1 MTSNNFDGENKNP
14 LIGANIII
22 EDSDQ
27 GSASDINGTYLI
39 SDIRVCSTCT
49 YNIKVLYIGYE
60 EYTAS
65 ILINMDKDYI
75 LNSNER
81 FSIGVEHYTTNNI
94 PLRFGVEYQ
103 TSPFKPYITSTSSFS
118 LGSGYQINN
127 FIFDIGLKFS
137 QIQYNFPDLFPVI
150 EELPLNTILEEAPTL
165 PDVPV
170 T

>member
-1 MTSNNFDGENKNP
+1 IKTTNIEKPRKYNLGFAISNQNNNSLNLVFN
-14 LIGANIII
+14 
-22 EDSDQ
+22 
-27 GSASDINGTYLI
+27 
-39 SDIRVCSTCT
+39 
-49 YNIKVLYIGYE
+49 YE
-60 EYTAS
+60 YS
-65 ILINMDKDYI
+65 KYDKGYI
-75 LNSNER
+75 LNSNKR

-150 EELPLNTILEEAPTL
+150 EEFRQDLDIINESNCYIISTL
-165 PDVPV
+165 
-170 T
+170 TYKL